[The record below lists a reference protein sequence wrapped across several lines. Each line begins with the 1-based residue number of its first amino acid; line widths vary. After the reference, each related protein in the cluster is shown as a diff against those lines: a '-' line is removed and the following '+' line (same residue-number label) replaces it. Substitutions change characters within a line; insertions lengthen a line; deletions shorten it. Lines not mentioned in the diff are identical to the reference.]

1 MTRADELSYNKK
13 QNIIDLEGEQ
23 DKVITIPERK
33 ERESAKEYVVR
44 VLVDNIWVHAEDFDT
59 VKKMLDSRTMLVF
72 DHFDRPL
79 ILFANQ
85 FTLNYFVEKN
95 PDIKLLEALDV
106 KQF

>member
-1 MTRADELSYNKK
+1 
-13 QNIIDLEGEQ
+13 
-23 DKVITIPERK
+23 
-33 ERESAKEYVVR
+33 
-44 VLVDNIWVHAEDFDT
+44 
-59 VKKMLDSRTMLVF
+59 MLVF

-95 PDIKLLEALDV
+95 PDIKLVEALDV